1 MPYKDSPLKEVKELL
16 EKLPPNVW
24 IRVYYGNK
32 GRRAETMKPK
42 KMKSKY
48 TLNQLGMTVD
58 QLSTKVN
65 QLSTKVNQLNT
76 KVNQLST
83 TVNQLSTTVNQLSMT
98 VGKIS
103 MTVDKLVTT
112 VDNLAKYVTEGF
124 KQINSRLDYI
134 VQANN
139 LKDLPKNR

>member
-1 MPYKDSPLKEVKELL
+1 MSYKNSPLEEVKELL

-32 GRRAETMKPK
+32 GRRVKVMKPK
-42 KMKSKY
+42 KKNKY
-48 TLNQLGMTVD
+48 TLNGLGSRMDRFETKLDQLAMTVD
-58 QLSTKVN
+58 R
-65 QLSTKVNQLNT
+65 
-76 KVNQLST
+76 
-83 TVNQLSTTVNQLSMT
+83 
-98 VGKIS
+98 
-103 MTVDKLVTT
+103 LVVT